1 MKKFMQKALL
11 FIILLMILIFSIQN
25 FSLVVF
31 TFINWKMEIPV
42 FVAMVMIY
50 VLGAISGSLFLSLI
64 KSIAKDSGKSGTQEE
79 GSL

>member
-25 FSLVVF
+25 FSLVMF
-31 TFINWKMEIPV
+31 TFINWKLEIHV

-64 KSIAKDSGKSGTQEE
+64 KSIAKDTGKAGSHEE